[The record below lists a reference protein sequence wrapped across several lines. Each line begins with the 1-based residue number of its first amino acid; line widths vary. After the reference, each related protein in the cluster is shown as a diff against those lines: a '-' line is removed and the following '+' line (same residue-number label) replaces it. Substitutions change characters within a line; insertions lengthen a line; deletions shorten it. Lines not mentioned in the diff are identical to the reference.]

1 MRDFYLILNS
11 LVALAL
17 IVLGIAVFLNSRKD
31 RVNRLFFFFT
41 VSVAVWIIAA
51 CVSNDIRLGE
61 TVSLYGNYLVF
72 FFSYF
77 SSYFLLWFTV
87 RFTNATQAAKRLTLF
102 MPPLILMGVL
112 SATPL
117 VVKGVVP
124 QGDVFA
130 IEFGPL
136 TLIYGLL
143 LIGQLLLSI
152 VILRRGLRRARD
164 ARHSQQIKT
173 ILRALTIAI
182 PVLVITQFIA

>member
-72 FFSYF
+72 F
-77 SSYFLLWFTV
+77 
-87 RFTNATQAAKRLTLF
+87 RANGA
-102 MPPLILMGVL
+102 VL
-112 SATPL
+112 
-117 VVKGVVP
+117 
-124 QGDVFA
+124 D
-130 IEFGPL
+130 IN
-136 TLIYGLL
+136 IL
-143 LIGQLLLSI
+143 LIEI
-152 VILRRGLRRARD
+152 I
-164 ARHSQQIKT
+164 
-173 ILRALTIAI
+173 
-182 PVLVITQFIA
+182 